1 MNIYSPE
8 QPISLSQTESF
19 QGEFYVKRDDLIHPF
34 VSGNKWRKL
43 KHYLQLAKER
53 NLHHLITFGG
63 PWSNHLLA
71 TACAGAIH
79 GLKTTGVVRGEPVNN
94 PVLTMC
100 QLYGMRLRF
109 ISRGEYREK
118 EAYFENNFNPDEAL
132 FINEGGSGEE
142 GLVGCKEIINELNQP
157 YDHIICAAGTGTT
170 AAGVLSQLIAT
181 KQDTQLHVIP
191 VLKGKGYMEG
201 EIRRL
206 LKVDS
211 KQLKIHEEYHF
222 GGYAKSTKELLDF
235 IASFCRQTGI
245 LIEPVYTGKAFYAAV
260 DLMNK
265 GAFSPKSKV
274 LLLHTGG
281 LTGILGKYQDFT
293 F

>member
-100 QLYGMRLRF
+100 QLYGMRMRF
-109 ISRGEYREK
+109 ISRSEYREK

-142 GLVGCKEIINELNQP
+142 GLVGCKEIINELNKP
-157 YDHIICAAGTGTT
+157 YDHIICAAGKGTT

-181 KQDTQLHVIP
+181 KLEKQLHVI
-191 VLKGKGYMEG
+191 
-201 EIRRL
+201 
-206 LKVDS
+206 
-211 KQLKIHEEYHF
+211 H
-222 GGYAKSTKELLDF
+222 
-235 IASFCRQTGI
+235 
-245 LIEPVYTGKAFYAAV
+245 VYNG
-260 DLMNK
+260 
-265 GAFSPKSKV
+265 
-274 LLLHTGG
+274 
-281 LTGILGKYQDFT
+281 
-293 F
+293 

>member
-8 QPISLSQTESF
+8 QPINLSQTESF

-79 GLKTTGVVRGEPVNN
+79 SLKTTGVVRGEPVNN

-170 AAGVLSQLIAT
+170 AAGILSQLIAT

-281 LTGILGKYQDFT
+281 LTGILGKCQDFT

>member
-8 QPISLSQTESF
+8 QPINLSQTESF

-79 GLKTTGVVRGEPVNN
+79 DLKTTGVVRGEPVNN